1 LSLLVTPNNS
11 PATIVWLAR
20 QAARNALRNLFGR
33 RLYGRLSARCRLF
46 NPYDEITHRSSAI
59 ESYNEQ
65 ESLAFVPV

>member
-1 LSLLVTPNNS
+1 MTPNNS

-59 ESYNEQ
+59 ES
-65 ESLAFVPV
+65 